1 MKNLL
6 LKFRLF
12 FLNCIGYFEKEHK
25 HEPPK
30 GFCMERFWNG
40 QEDKNLSLDTC
51 EHWGWNGLC
60 RKDGGMWNKDGS
72 PVSAND
78 PRNYIEWNPDQV
90 KVDNRNGIIELI
102 TDLNSDTNGTPIV
115 SGEVATLEEFTYPL
129 YVVIRMKVAP
139 HGFRYWNGGVMYS
152 KHGWP
157 PEFDFFEFE
166 GTDSCEYTSTVHALE
181 DGKNISE
188 GHHKYRF
195 NTDLSEA
202 FHLYAMKWEKDNLS
216 VYLDNVLLSVYKGKY
231 VPQKEMY
238 FLFGNAISQGFS
250 PKNISQGSLDEM
262 FPQSAYI
269 DFIEI
274 YKRL

>member
-1 MKNLL
+1 MNIL
-6 LKFRLF
+6 LKLRLL
-12 FLNCIGYFEKEHK
+12 FLDCIGYFEKEHENISPNGYTK
-25 HEPPK
+25 
-30 GFCMERFWNG
+30 FRWWNN
-40 QEDKNLSLDTC
+40 EKRPFNLYLDTC
-51 EHWGWNGLC
+51 EHWGFGGVC

-72 PVSAND
+72 RVPAND

-90 KVDNRNGIIELI
+90 NRTGIIELI
-102 TDLNSDTNGTPIV
+102 TDLNPDPNGTPIV

-129 YVVIRMKVAP
+129 YVVVRMKVAP
-139 HGFRYWNGGVMYS
+139 HGARYWNAGVMYS
-152 KHGWP
+152 KAGWP

-166 GTDSCEYTSTVHALE
+166 GTDSCEYTSTVHALV

-195 NTDLSEA
+195 NVDLSDA
-202 FHLYAMKWEKDNLS
+202 YHLYAMKWEKDSLS

-231 VPQKEMY
+231 VPQGKMY
-238 FLFGNAISQGFS
+238 FLFCNAISQGFS
-250 PKNISQGSLDEM
+250 PKNIPQELLDEM

-274 YKRL
+274 YKKNN